1 MKSLI
6 YPKAKPAS
14 HCLTELFSIYQ
25 NNNWTIRRWN
35 DHTIVPPYYFFI
47 FNRCY
52 SLLSF
57 WLPHHILILHINSEA
72 LLIT

>member
-25 NNNWTIRRWN
+25 NNNCTIRRWN
-35 DHTIVPPYYFFI
+35 DHTIVPSSHRIILKIVRIYATNSSGSDI
-47 FNRCY
+47 FCRKISSCV
-52 SLLSF
+52 SDS
-57 WLPHHILILHINSEA
+57 
-72 LLIT
+72 